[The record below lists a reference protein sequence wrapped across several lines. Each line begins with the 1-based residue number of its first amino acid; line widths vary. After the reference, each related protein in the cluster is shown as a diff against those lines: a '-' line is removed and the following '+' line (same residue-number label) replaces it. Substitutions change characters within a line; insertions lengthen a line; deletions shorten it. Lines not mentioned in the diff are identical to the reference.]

1 MRSIAEYLF
10 GDNWSSSARGTTGR
24 ASRYNRLA
32 GSESPLLAGDT
43 HGRIAGIVIKRA
55 SGELGDIGVGA
66 GHDDRAK
73 IVTETRPKS
82 HKLGHAVRV
91 LHSCHVALLPA
102 SCFTRLG
109 LWILPVGVR
118 GSSAAV
124 RKARRAGTL

>member
-1 MRSIAEYLF
+1 MRSIAEYLLEII
-10 GDNWSSSARGTTGR
+10 GQVLLEARP
-24 ASRYNRLA
+24 AA
-32 GSESPLLAGDT
+32 PADIIVWPDQKAPCLLAIRT
-43 HGRIAGIVIKRA
+43 AEFAGIVIKRA

-91 LHSCHVALLPA
+91 LHSCHVALLAA

-118 GSSAAV
+118 GSCAAV
-124 RKARRAGTL
+124 RKAKRAGTF